1 MSQASLW
8 DWRDELDAVPS
19 SGGLIVDLFAGGGGA
34 SAGIEEAMGR
44 PIDIAINHDAVA
56 LAVHRANHPNT
67 QHLTADIWEVRP
79 EEACQGR
86 PVDVL
91 WASPDCTHFSAAKG
105 DVPRRQDIRSL
116 AWVVIR
122 WAKAVKPKL
131 ICLENVT
138 EFQGWGPLGE
148 DGKPNKSRM
157 GQTFKRWASTLQGLG
172 YSVDWRVLDASEYGT
187 PTKRKR
193 LFLVARLDGGA
204 ISWPTKTHGTGLLPL
219 ASAAGC
225 IDWSLPAP
233 SIFGRKRPLA
243 EKTLA
248 RVAAGIQR
256 YVLEDRDPFVV
267 GDHIPTLIQTG
278 WGEREGQ
285 RPRYLD
291 IHEPLGTLMAGGVK
305 HALVSAFLAKHFGGV
320 VGNDM
325 RRPTSTITAKDHH
338 SVATAALEPAPRGSA
353 RVDEVRAFL
362 TAFYSSDGAPGMG
375 SGMRAPLRTV
385 TSKGRFGLV
394 TVRGIEYQIV
404 DIGMRMLEPH
414 ELLAAQFGRFA
425 ESYDMDDAK
434 TKTAKV
440 RLIGNSVCPE
450 VASAIVQANAP
461 ETAQREVAA

>member
-8 DWRDELDAVPS
+8 DWRDELDLEPPG

-44 PIDIAINHDAVA
+44 PIDIAINHDPVA

-67 QHLTADIWEVRP
+67 KHLTADIWEVQP

-122 WAKAVKPKL
+122 WAKAVRPKT
-131 ICLENVT
+131 IFLENVT

-157 GQTFKRWASTLQGLG
+157 GQTFKRWSSTLQGLG

-193 LFLVARLDGGA
+193 LFLVARCDGGR
-204 ISWPTKTHGTGLLPL
+204 IEWPSKTHGKDLEPV
-219 ASAAGC
+219 ASAASC
-225 IDWSLPAP
+225 IDWSIPAP

-243 EKTLA
+243 DKTLA

-256 YVLEDRDPFVV
+256 YCIEDEDPFIV
-267 GDHIPTLIQTG
+267 GEQAPSLIQTG

-325 RRPTSTITAKDHH
+325 RKPTSTITAKDHH
-338 SVATAALEPAPRGSA
+338 SVASATLEPAGEAKGKVP
-353 RVDEVRAFL
+353 EVRAFL
-362 TAFYSSDGAPGMG
+362 TAFYGSDGAKGKGQPVK
-375 SGMRAPLRTV
+375 APLRTV

-394 TVRGIEYQIV
+394 TVAGEEYQIV

-434 TKTAKV
+434 TKTARV

-450 VASAIVQANAP
+450 VASALVRANAP
-461 ETAQREVAA
+461 EAVQEVAA